1 MDHKTVYQKVVC
13 NMDQM
18 GGRMV
23 MRRWKLFILIV
34 IGMIIIGGFSNKK
47 WKVDFTGREKRIFC
61 SRII

>member
-34 IGMIIIGGFSNKK
+34 MMLGSKAPL
-47 WKVDFTGREKRIFC
+47 
-61 SRII
+61 